1 MQFKYCPQCGS
12 MEFVSSQNGIK
23 CKKCLFPGP
32 MKEGRMDEINEIK
45 KRAPKMAALPSA
57 NAAAGQALN
66 KTTANELAERLKA
79 LKGKS
84 SEDVEFL

>member
-1 MQFKYCPQCGS
+1 
-12 MEFVSSQNGIK
+12 MEFVSSQNGPK

-32 MKEGRMDEINEIK
+32 MKEGPMNEINEAK
-45 KRAPKMAALPSA
+45 KRAPRTASAALPSA
-57 NAAAGQALN
+57 SAGGQSLN
-66 KTTANELAERLKA
+66 QTTANELAARLKA